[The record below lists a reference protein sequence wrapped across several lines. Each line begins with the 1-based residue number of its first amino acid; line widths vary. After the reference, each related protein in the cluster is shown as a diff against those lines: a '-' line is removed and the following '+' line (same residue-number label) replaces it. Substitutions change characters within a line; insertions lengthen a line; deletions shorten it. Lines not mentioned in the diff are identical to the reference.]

1 MIEPVQSEKVTAKS
15 NSNLAA
21 AFFLLPE
28 TKRKAM
34 TALYA
39 FCRKVDDVVDNEG
52 QSLAKRTAEL
62 MGWRNDIGLVCSG
75 SQSTNQICNE
85 LSAYIEQYELS
96 FDLFDELIVGMETD
110 LKKVRYADYQELKLY
125 CHRAASVVGLL
136 TVRILGF
143 KNGDAD
149 SYAEHIGQAL
159 QLTNILRDV
168 SEDAAK
174 GRIYLPQ
181 SLLDKYGV
189 SEKSVLDGEQ
199 SSGFE
204 NAARELADRAWAH
217 YKLTAEA
224 LPKNNYCDLLVL
236 EAMASIYWRLL
247 QKMQKINFNVL
258 SEQQSKIRLGKW
270 EKLAI
275 GIQIR
280 FLIGFKGY
288 RPFYAR

>member
-1 MIEPVQSEKVTAKS
+1 MTEPVQSTKVTANS

-52 QSLAKRTAEL
+52 QSFAKRSADL
-62 MGWRNDIGLVCSG
+62 MGWRNDISLVCSG
-75 SQSTNQICNE
+75 SQSANQICNE

-110 LKKVRYADYQELKLY
+110 LEKVRYADYQELKLY

-159 QLTNILRDV
+159 QLTNILRDI
-168 SEDAAK
+168 SEDAAR

-189 SEKSVLDGEQ
+189 SEQSVLDGEQ

-224 LPKNNYCDLLVL
+224 LPKNNYRDLLVL

-258 SEQQSKIRLGKW
+258 SEQRAKIRLGKW
-270 EKLAI
+270 SKLAM

-280 FLIGFKGY
+280 FFIGFKGY